1 MFSFGHIR
9 TYTDSKKVNMRSK
22 PETSSIVH
30 RNLEAGLLQPR
41 HAPDRGNG
49 FPDTG
54 TSIAT
59 DKQPTQEGQALLSP
73 ASAHQ
78 THLPPAMAKGTRRPA
93 ATPQNVQQD
102 LGDVGLCYAITA
114 LPAIVAIFT
123 LVFVYKGDVG
133 DGVTSW
139 MLFCLFTNS
148 ITWGFTAAIISYCN
162 CPYAKALL
170 PFFGVVVWTL
180 ICGMFV
186 PARIRQEI
194 SPPCMTGGNAT
205 TN

>member
-1 MFSFGHIR
+1 
-9 TYTDSKKVNMRSK
+9 MRSK

-41 HAPDRGNG
+41 RAPDIGNR

-54 TSIAT
+54 TSIRT
-59 DKQPTQEGQALLSP
+59 DEQQIKEDQALLTP
-73 ASAHQ
+73 TSAHQ
-78 THLPPAMAKGTRRPA
+78 TRLPPAMDRGARSPA
-93 ATPQNVQQD
+93 ATPRNVQQD
-102 LGDVGLCYAITA
+102 SEGYPVELYATVA

-123 LVFVYKGDVG
+123 LVFVYKGDVD

-148 ITWGFTAAIISYCN
+148 INWGFTSAIISN
-162 CPYAKALL
+162 CKDPYAKALL

-186 PARIRQEI
+186 PARIRQDMSSLCTI
-194 SPPCMTGGNAT
+194 GGNAT